1 MWGSVGLHDC
11 LRPMVKQGILLA
23 MLAKVLEGA
32 GKDPAAPALAE
43 RGPSPT
49 PKVAETGSIPT
60 PDVPPTSKPEGAVCP
75 EELALVSRRQP
86 HPPPGFALFNMDDPE
101 MPPLEDVYG
110 SLVMPMGSSL
120 DFTAP
125 ESLQVTTS
133 HTSGTGEVHYCLQAH
148 STSRLSLLIAPSQE
162 LLEPSSKIKEL

>member
-1 MWGSVGLHDC
+1 
-11 LRPMVKQGILLA
+11 MVKQGILLA

-49 PKVAETGSIPT
+49 PKVAEAGSIPT

-75 EELALVSRRQP
+75 EELALVPRRQ
-86 HPPPGFALFNMDDPE
+86 HPE

-162 LLEPSSKIKEL
+162 QLEPSSKIKEL